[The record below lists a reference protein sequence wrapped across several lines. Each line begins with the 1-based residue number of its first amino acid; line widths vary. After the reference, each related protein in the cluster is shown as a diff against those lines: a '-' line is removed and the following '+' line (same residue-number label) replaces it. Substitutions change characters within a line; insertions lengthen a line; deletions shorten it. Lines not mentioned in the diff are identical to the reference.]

1 MSGRT
6 ATQIVGIGV
15 TPPPP
20 PGVERPG
27 VGRARRG
34 DRPRR
39 PAVRRLT
46 GRWPND
52 LPTGLAAAPVL
63 EGSPVRVR
71 HLAPDAPKDLS
82 HLCDQTLI
90 VGEGGPASPAE
101 LILALKPWGPA
112 EPLDPSR
119 AATRSQSRVVLPDE
133 PAPAQTRTR
142 PGATG
147 TTAST
152 PVIRTPAGVERPPV
166 PPAAAAAR
174 ETEALAQPTVR
185 STQVP
190 APPPATASPVTPS
203 VSRAAPAQ
211 AGSGNGDRGT
221 PPADARR
228 TPDVL
233 LPWTDG
239 WSTAE
244 RRRVDEDAGFGP
256 FPLVT
261 RRRRRAA
268 RSPGWS

>member
-1 MSGRT
+1 
-6 ATQIVGIGV
+6 
-15 TPPPP
+15 
-20 PGVERPG
+20 
-27 VGRARRG
+27 
-34 DRPRR
+34 
-39 PAVRRLT
+39 
-46 GRWPND
+46 
-52 LPTGLAAAPVL
+52 VL